1 MMNIPIL
8 YEDNHVLAVQKPVNV
23 PVQGDASA
31 DVHMLDL
38 LKHDLKVRYNK
49 PGNVYLG
56 LVHRLDRPV
65 GGAMVFAKTSKGASR
80 LSDLARKQEL
90 DRTYFAIVHNH
101 LPESS
106 GTLVNYLYK
115 NKRENKVYITSKK
128 KKEAKQAIL
137 KYEVLAT
144 TDAYSLVRV
153 QLQTGRPHQIRV
165 QLSGVGCPI
174 YGDQKYGQH
183 ITKKKAQI
191 ALWSYYLGFKHPTQD
206 KRITVISE
214 PPNEYPWTL
223 FSQTIEAHKEI

>member
-1 MMNIPIL
+1 L
-8 YEDNHVLAVQKPVNV
+8 YEDYHVLAVQKPVNV
-23 PVQGDASA
+23 LVQVDASA
-31 DVHMLDL
+31 DDHMLDL
-38 LKHDLKVRYNK
+38 LKHAIKVRYNK

-165 QLSGVGCPI
+165 
-174 YGDQKYGQH
+174 
-183 ITKKKAQI
+183 
-191 ALWSYYLGFKHPTQD
+191 
-206 KRITVISE
+206 
-214 PPNEYPWTL
+214 
-223 FSQTIEAHKEI
+223 

>member
-80 LSDLARKQEL
+80 LSDIARKQEL
-90 DRTYFAIVHNH
+90 DRTYVAIVHGH
-101 LPESS
+101 LRETS

-144 TDAYSLVRV
+144 TDTYSLVRV

-165 QLSGVGCPI
+165 QLSGIGCPI

-183 ITKKKAQI
+183 ITQKKAQI

-206 KRITVISE
+206 KRITIISE
-214 PPNEYPWTL
+214 PPNKYPWTL
-223 FSQTIEAHKEI
+223 FRQTIEAHQEN

>member
-1 MMNIPIL
+1 
-8 YEDNHVLAVQKPVNV
+8 
-23 PVQGDASA
+23 
-31 DVHMLDL
+31 
-38 LKHDLKVRYNK
+38 
-49 PGNVYLG
+49 
-56 LVHRLDRPV
+56 
-65 GGAMVFAKTSKGASR
+65 MVFAKTSKGASR
-80 LSDLARKQEL
+80 LSDIARKQEL